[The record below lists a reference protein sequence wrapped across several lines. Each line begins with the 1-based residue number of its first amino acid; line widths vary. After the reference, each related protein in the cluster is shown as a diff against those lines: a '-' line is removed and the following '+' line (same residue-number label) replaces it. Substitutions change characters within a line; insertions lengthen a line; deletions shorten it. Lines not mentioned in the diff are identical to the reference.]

1 MTARPPVY
9 VHPSQL
15 QVGVY
20 VCLDL
25 GWMDH
30 PFTMSQ
36 FRIKND
42 EQLAQLLRLGLDK
55 VRVDPERSTQAP
67 RPRSAAEPATT
78 PSAAPTLTAVAEPSP
93 ALIAKRQRMERL
105 KAQRAALAQC
115 EKRYLDASRS
125 INSIA
130 RNLIA
135 LPQESL
141 AEAQALT
148 QQLAQSLLRES
159 EVVIH
164 LMNDKVMGEDVYYH
178 SLNVAMLAMI
188 TGRAMHLSESELQQ
202 LGMGGIFHDL
212 GKSRIP
218 HKVLIKAD
226 KPNKAEAD
234 FLQMHVAYG
243 LEIGGKVNLPPAV
256 MLMIAQHHEHMD
268 GSGYPKG
275 LRADAIDRHSRL
287 LAAVNTYDNLC
298 NPVQAIHALTPH
310 EALSL
315 MFAQQRQRWD
325 GEVLSTLIHTLGVY
339 PPGTVVRLNNDS
351 LGMVVSVNPDKPI
364 RPQVLIYDA
373 GTPREEA
380 IILDLAE
387 DEELS
392 ISKALRPAQL
402 PTTVYDYLS
411 PRTRVTYF
419 FDGKGARAG
428 SGA

>member
-15 QVGVY
+15 QIGVY
-20 VCLDL
+20 VYLDL

-30 PFTMSQ
+30 PFTLSH

-42 EQLAQLLRLGLDK
+42 EQLTQLLRLGLDK
-55 VRVDPERSTQAP
+55 VRIDPERSTQPPRALVVAAVPPTAP
-67 RPRSAAEPATT
+67 AATMVE
-78 PSAAPTLTAVAEPSP
+78 AEPSP
-93 ALIAKRQRMERL
+93 ALIAKRQRIERL

-115 EKRYLDASRS
+115 EKRYLDAART
-125 INSIA
+125 INSIS

-135 LPQESL
+135 LPQESI
-141 AEAQALT
+141 ADAQALT
-148 QQLAQSLLRES
+148 EQLAQSLLRES

-188 TGRAMHLSESELQQ
+188 TGRAMHLGENELQQ

-243 LEIGGKVNLPPAV
+243 LDIAGKVQLPAAV
-256 MLMIAQHHEHMD
+256 IQMIAQHHEYMD

-275 LRADAIDRHSRL
+275 LTAAAIDPHSRI
-287 LAAVNTYDNLC
+287 LAAVNAYDNLC

-315 MFAQQRQRWD
+315 MFSQQRRRWD

-339 PPGTVVRLNNDS
+339 PPGTIVRLNNDN
-351 LGMVVSVNPDKPI
+351 LGMVVSVNPAKPI
-364 RPQVLIYDA
+364 KPQVLVYDPS
-373 GTPREEA
+373 TPREEA
-380 IILDLAE
+380 IILDLTE
-387 DEELS
+387 DDELS

-402 PTTVYDYLS
+402 PTAVYDYLS